1 MTVRASVFVRY
12 TAAVPFLR
20 AFAVACLAVLASSC
34 ADVDDVP
41 VQATRGDIALSSDS
55 EMIPGRVPERATLA
69 TMLRGA
75 EVATADAV
83 QIVDAA
89 HSVFDLRK
97 LHAGQAWRIERTAD
111 HHVRLFEYEID
122 PSSCLRIVPRADAGY
137 EASIAHYDVR
147 TERTVVSGSID
158 QHTPSLFGAMS
169 ALGETPEL
177 PIALADIFGGEL
189 DFNSELQPGDR
200 FQLVVEKLYR
210 DHRLVK
216 YGPILA
222 ATFTASGRTLVGL
235 RYASSSGD
243 PGYYDLAGR
252 SLKRFFLRS
261 PLKFDPQITSGFS
274 AARMHPVLHEVR
286 AHLGVDYRA
295 PVGAPVIAVAN
306 GVVSKAGWSG
316 GSGRMVGIRHA
327 GGYESFYL
335 HLSAINVRAGAHVSQ
350 GSIIGRVGQSGLA
363 TGPHLDYRLKKNGA
377 WVNPVLEH
385 RRMPPGAPIPDAELA
400 GYLAGRTAALEGL
413 TMPEMPLPARDTA
426 VPPSPAGR

>member
-1 MTVRASVFVRY
+1 MTVRASDFVRY
-12 TAAVPFLR
+12 TAAVSFVR
-20 AFAVACLAVLASSC
+20 VVAVVCLALVASSC
-34 ADVDDVP
+34 AGVDEAP
-41 VQATRGDIALSSDS
+41 VEVSRGDITLVPDS
-55 EMIPGRVPERATLA
+55 ELIPGRVPARSTLA
-69 TMLRGA
+69 AMLRGA
-75 EVATADAV
+75 EVAAAEAT
-83 QIVDAA
+83 QIVEAA

-97 LHAGQAWRIERTAD
+97 LHAGQAWRIERTND
-111 HHVRLFEYEID
+111 HRIRLFEYEID
-122 PSSCLRIVPRADAGY
+122 PSTCLRIVPRPAAGY
-137 EASIAHYDVR
+137 DASIAHYDVR
-147 TERTVVSGSID
+147 TERTVVSGGID
-158 QHTPSLFGAMS
+158 QHTPSLFGAMA

-189 DFNSELQPGDR
+189 DFNSELQPGDQ

-235 RYASSSGD
+235 RYTPSGGD

-274 AARMHPVLHEVR
+274 AARMHPVLHEMR

-350 GSIIGRVGQSGLA
+350 GTIIGRVGQSGLA
-363 TGPHLDYRLKKNGA
+363 TGPHLDYRLKKNGL

-400 GYLAGRTAALEGL
+400 EYLAGRAAALEGL
-413 TMPEMPLPARDTA
+413 TMPEMPLPARETS
-426 VPPSPAGR
+426 VPPALAAR

>member
-1 MTVRASVFVRY
+1 VQIRCPDLVRY
-12 TAAVPFLR
+12 TATVWFLR
-20 AFAVACLAVLASSC
+20 TVAVCLAVLAASC
-34 ADVDDVP
+34 AEVDEAPVP
-41 VQATRGDIALSSDS
+41 VSRGDIALASDS
-55 EMIPGRVPERATLA
+55 EIIPGRVPARATLA

-75 EVATADAV
+75 AIADGEAI
-83 QIVDAA
+83 QIVEAA
-89 HSVFDLRK
+89 RGIFDLRK
-97 LHAGQAWRIERTAD
+97 LHAGQAWRIERTD
-111 HHVRLFEYEID
+111 DRRVRLLEYEID
-122 PSSCLRIVPRADAGY
+122 ASSCLRILPRPDRGY
-137 EASIAHYDVR
+137 DASIDRYDVR
-147 TERTVVSGSID
+147 VERTVVSGGID
-158 QHTPSLFGAMS
+158 HNTPSLFGAMA
-169 ALGETPEL
+169 ALGETPDL

-200 FQLVVEKLYR
+200 LQLVVEKLYR

-235 RYASSSGD
+235 RYAPSNGD
-243 PGYYDLAGR
+243 PGYYDLTGR

-286 AHLGVDYRA
+286 AHMGVDYRA

-306 GVVSKAGWSG
+306 GVVTKAGWNG
-316 GSGRMVGIRHA
+316 GGGRTVGIRHA

-335 HLSAINVRAGAHVSQ
+335 HLSAIAVRAGAHVSQ
-350 GSIIGRVGQSGLA
+350 GAMIGRVGQSGLA

-385 RRMPPGAPIPDAELA
+385 RRMPPGAPIPDAELPA
-400 GYLAGRTAALEGL
+400 YLAGRAAALEGL
-413 TMPEMPLPARDTA
+413 TMPEMPIPAKSTSA
-426 VPPSPAGR
+426 PPSAAAR

>member
-1 MTVRASVFVRY
+1 MRARRPDLVRY
-12 TAAVPFLR
+12 TAAVSVVR
-20 AFAVACLAVLASSC
+20 AITVVCLAILASSC
-34 ADVDDVP
+34 ADVDEAP
-41 VQATRGDIALSSDS
+41 IQASRGDIALAPDS
-55 EMIPGRVPERATLA
+55 EMIPGRVPARATLA

-75 EVATADAV
+75 AVADGEAV

-89 HSVFDLRK
+89 HGVFDLRK

-111 HHVRLFEYEID
+111 HRVRLLEYEID
-122 PSSCLRIVPRADAGY
+122 PSSCLRIVPQVEKGY
-137 EASIAHYDVR
+137 EASIARYDVR
-147 TERTVVSGSID
+147 AERTVVSGGID

-200 FQLVVEKLYR
+200 FELVVEKLYR

-235 RYASSSGD
+235 RYVPSGGE

-274 AARMHPVLHEVR
+274 SARMHPVLHEVR

-306 GVVSKAGWSG
+306 GVVTTAGWNG
-316 GSGRMVGIRHA
+316 GGGRTVGIRHA

-335 HLSAINVRAGAHVSQ
+335 HLSTITVRSGAHVSQ
-350 GSIIGRVGQSGLA
+350 GTMIGRVGQSGLA
-363 TGPHLDYRLKKNGA
+363 TGPHLDYRLRKNGV

-385 RRMPPGAPIPDAELA
+385 RRMPPGAPIPDAELPA
-400 GYLAGRTAALEGL
+400 YLAARTGALEGL
-413 TMPEMPLPARDTA
+413 TMPSPMAANGAAAPPTTAAR
-426 VPPSPAGR
+426 